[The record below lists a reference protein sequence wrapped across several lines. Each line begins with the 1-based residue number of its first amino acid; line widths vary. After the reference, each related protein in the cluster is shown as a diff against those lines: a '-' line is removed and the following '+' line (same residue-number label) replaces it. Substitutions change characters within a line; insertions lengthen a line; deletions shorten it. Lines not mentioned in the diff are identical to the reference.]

1 MRDAPR
7 PLNQLQR
14 RQWLAATLALLAA
27 GRVRRRR
34 PGLPSPSSWWWR
46 RHPAARPTTSAA
58 SWPKNCSAAGPAHRH
73 RQPPGAGGQ
82 LAAEFVARAAPDG
95 HVLLMSFAG
104 NATAQTLIPRAGLD
118 FNRDFTHVTQM
129 MAGANVLVAHPSTGC
144 ARSRTSSPAK
154 ANPGKLS
161 YASSGNGTSGH
172 LAMELLKQRAGL
184 SLVHIPY
191 RGGAP
196 ALNDLL
202 AGQTQVMFLNTDA
215 VLQHVRSGRLNGL
228 AISSPQR
235 SPLLPDLPTVAEQ
248 GYPGYEAT
256 AWGGLSGPR
265 GLPPAVVE
273 RLHGAVLKVLRGPF
287 RARQEA
293 LGGTILGT
301 TPAEF
306 TAFFKTEV
314 DRWARSSPPPASR
327 RIEMTHTAS
336 IGDAAARQRPGAARR
351 ATGLRGPRHA
361 GARRPQRRAGDTRLH
376 QRAVDAV
383 TGPPHGRRLVGAAA
397 GPGPAAG
404 HRPFLHRLQQH
415 AGLGL
420 RQHRAVVHQRRHRQ
434 ALGAGLSAHHAGRHR
449 AGAAA
454 SCCNSWVCN
463 TCARW
468 WGRRTAASRRCNGRW
483 TTRTRSTPAAWWCRA
498 CTARRAWTPT
508 VGARQVQ
515 PTTPTGTTAGTTATT
530 GIRQRL
536 FDLRVQT
543 LRSYGLERLYE
554 DRHPD
559 PAERQQAMARTA
571 RDWADR
577 FDPNSMVVL
586 ADAGSR
592 FDVRPRMARHP
603 RPAAAGAV
611 HHRRHLSARATRPA
625 RC

>member
-14 RQWLAATLALLAA
+14 RQWLAATLSLLAA
-27 GRVRRRR
+27 GRVSAQAAWPAKPIQLVVAAP
-34 PGLPSPSSWWWR
+34 PGGPSD
-46 RHPAARPTTSAA
+46 
-58 SWPKNCSAAGPAHRH
+58 NFG
-73 RQPPGAGGQ
+73 RQLAEELQRDLGQPIVIDNRPGAGGQ
-82 LAAEFVARAAPDG
+82 LAAEFVARSAPDG
-95 HVLLMSFAG
+95 HVLLMTFAG

-129 MAGANVLVAHPSTGC
+129 MAGANVLVAHPSTGL
-144 ARSRTSSPAK
+144 RTFKDFVAFAK

-184 SLVHIPY
+184 ALVHIPY

-301 TPAEF
+301 TPAEY

-314 DRWARSSPPPASR
+314 DRWA
-327 RIEMTHTAS
+327 
-336 IGDAAARQRPGAARR
+336 
-351 ATGLRGPRHA
+351 
-361 GARRPQRRAGDTRLH
+361 
-376 QRAVDAV
+376 
-383 TGPPHGRRLVGAAA
+383 
-397 GPGPAAG
+397 
-404 HRPFLHRLQQH
+404 
-415 AGLGL
+415 
-420 RQHRAVVHQRRHRQ
+420 
-434 ALGAGLSAHHAGRHR
+434 
-449 AGAAA
+449 
-454 SCCNSWVCN
+454 
-463 TCARW
+463 
-468 WGRRTAASRRCNGRW
+468 
-483 TTRTRSTPAAWWCRA
+483 
-498 CTARRAWTPT
+498 
-508 VGARQVQ
+508 QVIK
-515 PTTPTGTTAGTTATT
+515 TAG
-530 GIRQRL
+530 IK
-536 FDLRVQT
+536 
-543 LRSYGLERLYE
+543 
-554 DRHPD
+554 
-559 PAERQQAMARTA
+559 
-571 RDWADR
+571 AD
-577 FDPNSMVVL
+577 
-586 ADAGSR
+586 
-592 FDVRPRMARHP
+592 
-603 RPAAAGAV
+603 
-611 HHRRHLSARATRPA
+611 
-625 RC
+625 